1 MFPKFYILF
10 SFNITVLSSRCSF
23 GKLGGILSEN
33 KLIIGRNY
41 FTLKRNL
48 DKLLE
53 SIECDCVLA
62 DPYFNTQDLS
72 TEEEDFEINIWGD
85 NDSKFRSY
93 MLTFISGSLSKTCSV
108 YESTYTLDTTLKEK
122 YEPNRFTSTTLLSKH
137 KLSGTKG

>member
-1 MFPKFYILF
+1 M
-10 SFNITVLSSRCSF
+10 
-23 GKLGGILSEN
+23 
-33 KLIIGRNY
+33 
-41 FTLKRNL
+41 
-48 DKLLE
+48 
-53 SIECDCVLA
+53 
-62 DPYFNTQDLS
+62 S